1 MMKTKYNHIILLLFC
16 SFMACNNDSEM
27 EISACGKKNPNWLI
41 DEINQITGKT
51 SYFRPV
57 SIYSYISEKDD
68 SEYIAITDNVNSSL
82 TEALIF
88 YLCTGEQIE
97 ASTDKYEELK
107 ELFKAKAFNLLWSN

>member
-1 MMKTKYNHIILLLFC
+1 MKTKYYPIILLLFC
-16 SFMACNNDSEM
+16 SLMACNNNSEM
-27 EISACGKKNPNWLI
+27 EISACGKKNPDWLI

-57 SIYSYISEKDD
+57 SVYSFISEEDN

-82 TEALIF
+82 TEALKF
-88 YLCTGEQIE
+88 YLCPGEQIE

-107 ELFKAKAFNLLWSN
+107 ELFKAKAFDLLWSN